1 MDIDRLRRTQ
11 FPVTKRYIYLNH
23 AAVAPV
29 SVSVRRAMDQIVRD
43 VTDHGIAHMTQWQDL
58 VAAARRS
65 AARLL
70 GTRASQIAF
79 LKNTTD
85 GLIAAALGVDW
96 RSGDSVVIAEGE
108 FPANV
113 YPWLNLAERGV
124 SIRWVPERGGRLQVD
139 DFAAAID
146 SSTRVLS
153 VSSVEFFSGFRN
165 DLAALGELCRKR
177 GVLFVV
183 DAIQSLGALRIDVA
197 ALGIDCLAA
206 DGHKWLMGPEGCAL
220 FCTSSRALSQLC
232 VAGLGWAGVR
242 TAHDFLD
249 YGMELHEDARR
260 FETGTQNTAGIAG
273 LKAAIDL
280 LLEIGMDTV
289 EDRVLSLS
297 QRLAEGLSARGYE
310 LLGSRRPGEASGIVA
325 FRADGIPSTEVARAL
340 TAATVQLTQR
350 AGTVRLSP
358 HVYNTE
364 DEIDSVLAALP
375 QL

>member
-11 FPVTKRYIYLNH
+11 FPVTERYIYLNH

-29 SVSVRRAMDQIVRD
+29 SSSVRRAMDQTVRD
-43 VTDHGIAHMTQWQDL
+43 VADHGIAHITRWQEL

-79 LKNTTD
+79 LKNTSD

-96 RSGDSVVIAEGE
+96 RPGDSVVIAERE

-113 YPWLNLAERGV
+113 YPWLNLAHRGV
-124 SIRWVPERGGRLQVD
+124 SIRWVPERGGRLRVD
-139 DFAAAID
+139 DFRAAID

-165 DLAALGELCRKR
+165 DLAALGTLCRER

-183 DAIQSLGALRIDVA
+183 DGIQSVGALRIDVA
-197 ALGIDCLAA
+197 GLGIDVLAA

-220 FCTSSRALSQLC
+220 FYTSPRALSQLR

-249 YGMELHEDARR
+249 YDMGLHQDARR
-260 FETGTQNTAGIAG
+260 FETGTQNRVGIAG

-280 LLEIGMDTV
+280 LLKIGMDTV
-289 EDRVLSLS
+289 EDRILSLS
-297 QRLAEGLSARGYE
+297 QRLAEGLSERGYE
-310 LLGSRRPGEASGIVA
+310 LLSSRRPGEASGIVV
-325 FRADGIPSTEVARAL
+325 FRADGVRSTEVARVL
-340 TAATVQLTQR
+340 TAASVQLTER

-364 DEIDSVLAALP
+364 DEIDRVLAALP